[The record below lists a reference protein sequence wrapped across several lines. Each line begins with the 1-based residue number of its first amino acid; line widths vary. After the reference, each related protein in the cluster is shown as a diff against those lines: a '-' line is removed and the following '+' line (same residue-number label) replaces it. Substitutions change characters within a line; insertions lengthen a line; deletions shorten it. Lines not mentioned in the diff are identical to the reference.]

1 MFYTDIVLAAINMIL
16 LVGGVATLAYNA
28 RCSGTTIDTLY
39 RATAVVMHEF
49 PVAIW
54 IYIGGCLVYIA
65 IGIAALVFGFTYFGL
80 SMLITAA
87 MSSYSTA
94 YFFSLHRQ
102 IARGIPIL

>member
-16 LVGGVATLAYNA
+16 LVGGIATLAYNA
-28 RCSGTTIDTLY
+28 RRSGTTIDALY

-49 PVAIW
+49 SMAIW
-54 IYIGGCLVYIA
+54 VYVGGCIVYIVFG
-65 IGIAALVFGFTYFGL
+65 IGALVLGFTYFGL

-87 MSSYSTA
+87 VSSYSAA

-102 IARGIPIL
+102 ISRGIQIL